1 MSATTRCSISGR
13 KGPSYDGKQF
23 FRSLFSAG
31 QFTDDG
37 SSEPAD
43 PFGIDL
49 AADIDSVV
57 GFYDTT
63 ARNVHVTFKKRNGRI
78 VALDGKGD
86 LNGKTPAAVTLVT
99 SGGAREIKAESR
111 DAGAAFRLIGFYP
124 SVDGGEAQL
133 EVNLDAGGPG
143 TKSGTLWARDFTV
156 LGDQVVSD
164 VLTDPS
170 SEAVLGGQ
178 GKKQVTRS
186 SIDFK
191 QLRAPF
197 SVGGGKFHLKDAYMN
212 GDQLGATM
220 RGTVDFKLQ
229 TVDLGG
235 TYVPLYGLNS
245 AFRAIPILGPVL
257 GGRQGEGL
265 VGITFAIKGKL
276 DDPSVLVNPMSVMT
290 PGIFRQIFEFT
301 GTVPDAAAAS
311 SSSSS
316 GTASG
321 GFVPPE

>member
-1 MSATTRCSISGR
+1 MAARRSSRSIS
-13 KGPSYDGKQF
+13 
-23 FRSLFSAG
+23 
-31 QFTDDG
+31 
-37 SSEPAD
+37 
-43 PFGIDL
+43 
-49 AADIDSVV
+49 
-57 GFYDTT
+57 
-63 ARNVHVTFKKRNGRI
+63 
-78 VALDGKGD
+78 
-86 LNGKTPAAVTLVT
+86 TPAV
-99 SGGAREIKAESR
+99 
-111 DAGAAFRLIGFYP
+111 
-124 SVDGGEAQL
+124 
-133 EVNLDAGGPG
+133 PG

-156 LGDQVVSD
+156 LGDQVVND

-220 RGTVDFKLQ
+220 RGTVDFKSQ

-265 VGITFAIKGKL
+265 VGITFAIKGSL

-311 SSSSS
+311 S
-316 GTASG
+316 TRPASG
-321 GFVPPE
+321 GFVPPQ